1 MKLGVS
7 ENLYDDEKIIND
19 ILGSYKRYPNIL
31 VTKKLKFQKTSVSKV
46 KELINIDVKKVTGI
60 DSILPKVVKMSS
72 DIIAKVFTTEINNCL
87 TIHTGK
93 KRVLSSIQYKNSLK
107 YKVSC
112 FWHFS
117 YVYTIN

>member
-72 DIIAKVFTTEINNCL
+72 DIIAKVFTTGINNCL

-93 KRVLSSIQYKNSLK
+93 NVYFPQ
-107 YKVSC
+107 
-112 FWHFS
+112 FS
-117 YVYTIN
+117 TKIH